1 MLVAPRVA
9 LAAALLAVPAG
20 LLARQVPAR
29 SLENANYSLRAT
41 LDPVN
46 LVLRDD
52 ETTTPRL
59 ARDSVQD
66 LASAAGADVVEI
78 HDRVAET
85 GRPPVDIRLLLQ
97 RDHRE
102 QADRYLAAARAAL
115 VRYGAWFGAS
125 PSSPLTIV
133 DPAAPIDHPRSTS
146 MADRDHPAFVVADT
160 RWIAPSRGTTPD
172 ETVIRGIGR
181 EMFGGVAGASGD
193 DVIDEGLATY
203 VTTRVMAD
211 AFPGRYVAV
220 GRYFGGL
227 AVWTYEDVPWSREVD
242 GDRPAGTSLTARAD
256 KTALAL
262 ETLER
267 MLGWDTMRHAIATY
281 LQQRAATG
289 PAAVDFV
296 RVVSDAS
303 GRDLTWFFDE
313 VDQDDRT
320 FDYRVAGVAA
330 TTRPNGAADS
340 TVVIERRGDGV
351 FPIDVRVAFSDR
363 SSVVEHWDGQAR
375 RHAFTYRRAA
385 QVRTVEVDP
394 DRVLLLDVNT
404 TNNTWT
410 SRPNG
415 AHAAWKWTL
424 HWLTW
429 MEQVLVTYAA
439 CA

>member
-1 MLVAPRVA
+1 M
-9 LAAALLAVPAG
+9 
-20 LLARQVPAR
+20 
-29 SLENANYSLRAT
+29 
-41 LDPVN
+41 
-46 LVLRDD
+46 
-52 ETTTPRL
+52 
-59 ARDSVQD
+59 
-66 LASAAGADVVEI
+66 
-78 HDRVAET
+78 
-85 GRPPVDIRLLLQ
+85 
-97 RDHRE
+97 
-102 QADRYLAAARAAL
+102 
-115 VRYGAWFGAS
+115 
-125 PSSPLTIV
+125 
-133 DPAAPIDHPRSTS
+133 
-146 MADRDHPAFVVADT
+146 
-160 RWIAPSRGTTPD
+160 
-172 ETVIRGIGR
+172 
-181 EMFGGVAGASGD
+181 
-193 DVIDEGLATY
+193 IDEGLATY

-385 QVRTVEVDP
+385 EVRTVEVDP

-429 MEQVLVTYAA
+429 MEQVLGTYAA